1 MEMLQEIV
9 SAQFSRLRIFIVS
22 RLLYVV
28 TCTITEG
35 LRLVSSLAFQVLSK
49 INQTLF
55 WLLLSADGEVYV
67 WDVNSRKCL
76 NRFVDEGSLYGLSIA
91 TSRNGQYV
99 ACG

>member
-1 MEMLQEIV
+1 M
-9 SAQFSRLRIFIVS
+9 
-22 RLLYVV
+22 
-28 TCTITEG
+28 
-35 LRLVSSLAFQVLSK
+35 VSSVGFQLKNK

-55 WLLLSADGEVYV
+55 WLFNSGDGEVYV